1 MRIDPCEGRREPGRG
16 GPLRIAILGS
26 RGIPARYGGFE
37 TFAEQLSLRLVRR
50 GFDVT
55 VYAEAD
61 GPSPPDTTYR
71 GVRVRYRRRP
81 RWGAASVIV
90 YDCACLWDARRGYD
104 LVYMLGYGAA
114 WACWWPRLWGTPVW
128 INVDGL
134 EWARSKWRTAARL
147 YLRAMEWVAPRAAT
161 RLIADAEAIARW
173 FRQRH
178 PRGAPCTTI
187 AYGADVVDAAAAD
200 PAPLAVWGLV
210 PGRYALVVARPEPEN
225 HVLEIIEGHR
235 RYGGDRPLVVVGDVS
250 GATAYQRCLLALRSD
265 RVRFIGA
272 VYDPAALTALRVH
285 AAVYLHGHSVG
296 GTNPSLLEAMACG
309 CAIVAHDN
317 PFNRE
322 VAAGAAV
329 YFRDTQDIAR
339 LLAEVDE
346 AGTLGGQ
353 ALPRL
358 RRLARWRV
366 QRRYAWESIVT
377 AYERLI
383 RRTCESRRARR
394 AGETT

>member
-1 MRIDPCEGRREPGRG
+1 MSASTTR
-16 GPLRIAILGS
+16 LRIAILGT

-37 TFAEQLSLRLVRR
+37 TFAEQLSVRLVQR

-61 GPSPPDTTYR
+61 GMPPPDATHR

-81 RWGAASVIV
+81 RWGAASVLA

-134 EWARSKWRTAARL
+134 EWARSKWSAPARL
-147 YLRAMEWVAPRAAT
+147 YLRVMEWVATRAAT
-161 RLIADAEAIARW
+161 RLIADADAIARR
-173 FRQRH
+173 FRERY

-187 AYGADVVDAAAAD
+187 AYGADIVD
-200 PAPLAVWGLV
+200 PTHVSTAPLATWGLT

-225 HVLEIIEGHR
+225 HVLEIVQGYLQHD
-235 RYGGDRPLVVVGDVS
+235 GDWPLVVVGGVS
-250 GATAYQRCLLALRSD
+250 GATAYQRRLLALRSD
-265 RVRFIGA
+265 RIRFIGA
-272 VYDPAALTALRVH
+272 IYDTVQLTALRAH

-296 GTNPSLLEAMACG
+296 GTNPSLLESMACG
-309 CAIVAHDN
+309 SLVIAHDN

-322 VAAGAAV
+322 VAGEGAL
-329 YFRDTQDIAR
+329 YFANSAE
-339 LLAEVDE
+339 LAQKLKE
-346 AGTLGGQ
+346 AGKVSQQEL
-353 ALPRL
+353 L
-358 RRLARWRV
+358 RRRV
-366 QRRYAWESIVT
+366 QMSTQVQFRYSWDGIAAQYV
-377 AYERLI
+377 AAI
-383 RRTCESRRARR
+383 RECT
-394 AGETT
+394 